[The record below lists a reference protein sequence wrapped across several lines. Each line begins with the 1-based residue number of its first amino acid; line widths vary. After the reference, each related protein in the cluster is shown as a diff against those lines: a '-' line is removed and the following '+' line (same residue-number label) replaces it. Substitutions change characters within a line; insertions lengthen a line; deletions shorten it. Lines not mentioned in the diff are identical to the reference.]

1 MGRTMIEPREPLVYP
16 VGEPVQSTGVVST
29 MIERLRALSVH
40 DLELAKLLD
49 EIEPYLASVPA
60 PLPRPVP
67 GTQFDL
73 F

>member
-1 MGRTMIEPREPLVYP
+1 MFTLRKRLVRHLD
-16 VGEPVQSTGVVST
+16 EPVRSTVDLGT
-29 MIERLRALSVH
+29 RIERLRALSAH

-49 EIEPYLASVPA
+49 EIEPYLGSGPD
-60 PLPRPVP
+60 PSPRPMT

>member
-1 MGRTMIEPREPLVYP
+1 MFTLRKRLVRHLD
-16 VGEPVQSTGVVST
+16 EPVRSTADLGT
-29 MIERLRALSVH
+29 RIERLRALSVH

-60 PLPRPVP
+60 PSPRPVP